1 MGRESQVLFLI
12 SLMVIIGGCIGD
24 ERPPSTEGDGL
35 PSTTPASTPESTLT
49 LQENGEACQSNDAC
63 ISGNCQN
70 GICCLSGYLCCSSDS
85 SCHPDQECSEERFY
99 CVSKSQPAPTVAL
112 ATPTSSPFCLEGM
125 VLVTACVD
133 SDAIDGYDDDTGVD
147 GLKLVLDPIG
157 GEGCVQKSFCID
169 KYEASRGSYGKAESK
184 PGAQPWVNI
193 DWDGAK
199 TACEAAGKRLC
210 KDWEWIAACNLDG
223 ARYYLT
229 EEGYNEKYG
238 CNTALP
244 GIKNTGINAKC
255 RSDVGV
261 YDMIGNAFEWTD
273 ARVPDDSWSGSS
285 VSVDEILGETKA
297 KYGDDVLYRS
307 NPLRG
312 GNAFLRGG
320 SASGYTGGT
329 PGLGCFG
336 LDLVHRPS
344 KTSRDN
350 GFRCCRNKAEG

>member
-1 MGRESQVLFLI
+1 MGRESHILFLI
-12 SLMVIIGGCIGD
+12 VLIVIIGGCIGD
-24 ERPPSTEGDGL
+24 ERAPSTEGGGL

-70 GICCLSGYLCCSSDS
+70 GICCLSGYLCCASDS

-99 CVSKSQPAPTVAL
+99 CVVRQSLASTGAP
-112 ATPTSSPFCLEGM
+112 ATPTPTSFCLEGM

-133 SDAIDGYDDDTGVD
+133 PDAIDGYDDDTDAD
-147 GLKLVLDPIG
+147 GLKLALDPIG

-169 KYEASRGSYGKAESK
+169 VYEASRGSYGKAESK
-184 PGAQPWVNI
+184 PGVQPWVNI
-193 DWDGAK
+193 DWNSAK
-199 TACEAAGKRLC
+199 AACESAGKRLC
-210 KDWEWIAACNLDG
+210 KDYEWMAACNLDG

-229 EEGYNEKYG
+229 EEGYNEKFG

-244 GIKNTGINAKC
+244 GIDNTGTHAKC
-255 RSDVGV
+255 MSDAGV
-261 YDMIGNAFEWTD
+261 YDMIGNVLEWTD
-273 ARVPDDSWSGSS
+273 ARVPDESWSGSHG
-285 VSVDEILGETKA
+285 SVDEILGETKA
-297 KYGDDVLYRS
+297 KYGDDHLYRT

-320 SASGYTGGT
+320 SYGRYTGGS

-336 LDLVHRPS
+336 LDLVRKPS
-344 KTSRDN
+344 STSSEI